1 MAGAIKHLLTKNRL
15 SRIIIIF
22 LITCIFILNIN
33 FTYNFVPNGLSDY
46 TQNRDFMIQTRINL
60 DKIFNSEDIL
70 VTQGFTYFYFPPNF
84 ENVIVISDK
93 YHMDV
98 PEVYNKVNQDFE
110 ELIGKLENTNRDIF
124 IITNSNRDNQSI
136 INDLNK
142 KFKIV
147 PEKELNG
154 GIRIYRI
161 GNQ

>member
-1 MAGAIKHLLTKNRL
+1 
-15 SRIIIIF
+15 
-22 LITCIFILNIN
+22 
-33 FTYNFVPNGLSDY
+33 
-46 TQNRDFMIQTRINL
+46 MIQTRINL

-93 YHMDV
+93 YQMDV